1 MITRDLQNV
10 SGRETYRLLSG
21 VILPRPIAWVTTLGD
36 AGVLNLA
43 PFSSFMCVFNP
54 PVILLH
60 LGRRSG
66 GRLKDTHRNLRET
79 GEAVVHIPDAPLL
92 EAMHATGC
100 DAPPEVSEV
109 ARLGLTT
116 VPSDLVAPERLADAP
131 VALECR
137 FRQEISLAE
146 GSDLLLLDVLRL
158 HAAERIWNSEED
170 CADARLWAPIAR
182 LAGAGA
188 VPQYARLGKLLSLG
202 KPELP

>member
-1 MITRDLQNV
+1 MITRDLQNLP
-10 SGRETYRLLSG
+10 GRETYRLLSS
-21 VILPRPIAWVTTLGD
+21 VILPRPIAWVTTLGE

-54 PVILLH
+54 PVVLLH
-60 LGRRSG
+60 LGSRRG
-66 GRLKDTHRNLRET
+66 GILKDTHRNLREM

-92 EAMHATGC
+92 KAVHATGY

-116 VPSDLVAPERLADAP
+116 APSNFVAPERLADAP

-137 FRQEISLAE
+137 LRQELSLGQ
-146 GSDLLLLDVLRL
+146 GSDLLLLDVLCL
-158 HAAERIWNSEED
+158 HAAERIWNAEED
-170 CADARLWAPIAR
+170 CADARLWAPVGR

-188 VPQYARLGKLLSLG
+188 VPQYAQLGKLLSLG